1 MAIKTFRGRTP
12 AEALSQIKKE
22 LGPSAVILHTRT
34 HRTGGF
40 LGIGAHTVTE
50 ITAAAGDHI
59 DQPTARTPRVSPR
72 RSHLP
77 KPDFSPDPTRADKVE
92 LSINTTQAISKQAP
106 PPAHTPP
113 VAVRQS
119 APSTRRSRELP
130 IDPDPTPDPTDHPA
144 RTLAREAGL
153 IDALKQP
160 QHRQPSPD
168 RITTEPRTQSTISL
182 EREMELLKRMVGQ
195 VLQSTRS
202 TRCGNMPEALE
213 ECYLRLLES
222 EVAAE
227 IADEIVGIVRDQLDP
242 HELADREIVRRAV
255 LRRLESLIP
264 GATTPTPPERAQDD
278 RPLTIALVGPTGVGK
293 TTTIAK
299 LAATYKL
306 RHARKVGLVTSD
318 TYRIAAVDQLRT
330 YANIIGLPLQVALTP
345 AEMAHACRSLN
356 DCDVILIDSAGRS
369 QHDQQRI
376 VELSDF
382 LAAASPHEIHLV
394 LSSASG
400 ESVLRRAAERFTSVN
415 PTHVIFTK
423 LDEAVNFGVLVNVMR
438 QVNAQLSFV
447 TTGQEVPD
455 QIEPASAD
463 RLARL
468 VLDGGAIR

>member
-22 LGPSAVILHTRT
+22 LGSSAVILHTRT

-59 DQPTARTPRVSPR
+59 DQPTTRTPRLSPR
-72 RSHLP
+72 RAP
-77 KPDFSPDPTRADKVE
+77 QPTPDFSPDPTRADKVE
-92 LSINTTQAISKQAP
+92 ISINATRPTPTPKP
-106 PPAHTPP
+106 VHTPAA
-113 VAVRQS
+113 AVQQTASS
-119 APSTRRSRELP
+119 ARRSRELP
-130 IDPDPTPDPTDHPA
+130 LDPDPTEPDDRPA
-144 RTLAREAGL
+144 RQLAREAGL
-153 IDALKQP
+153 LDALKQP
-160 QHRQPSPD
+160 QPRQPSPD
-168 RITTEPRTQSTISL
+168 RIATEPRTQSTISL

-227 IADEIVGIVRDQLDP
+227 IADEIVGIVRDQLDT

-264 GATTPTPPERAQDD
+264 GAATPTPPERAEDD

-345 AEMAHACRSLN
+345 AEMAHACRSLS

-400 ESVLRRAAERFTSVN
+400 ESVLRRAAERFTPVN

-438 QVNAQLSFV
+438 QVNARLSFV